1 MPWEIT
7 GPGRWFLGARQPPA
21 PAPPP
26 PRRPASVVISGV
38 RAESR
43 STTRPHLSLCQR
55 PRDPSGVK
63 ERRFGVL
70 AVAIARVLRAG
81 LLFLGDIFSLL
92 AQGECFPFHSPLG
105 NVSCCGVA
113 SGRNSLVLPCLSPN
127 YTEVAERVSLTFFN
141 IETSCFDDPLTFPA
155 DPLPPCHV
163 QNTSPLPRPAGFTS
177 ASELS
182 LPTPL
187 LSAVIVRLRRNFEKE
202 RLNNFLKVT

>member
-7 GPGRWFLGARQPPA
+7 GPGSRFPGARQPPTPVA
-21 PAPPP
+21 
-26 PRRPASVVISGV
+26 ISGA

-43 STTRPHLSLCQR
+43 STTRPPPSLCQR
-55 PRDPSGVK
+55 PRDASGVK

-81 LLFLGDIFSLL
+81 SLFLGAIFSLL
-92 AQGECFPFHSPLG
+92 AQRECFPFHSPLG

-113 SGRNSLVLPCLSPN
+113 QGRNSLVLPCLSPN

-141 IETSCFDDPLTFPA
+141 IETSCFDDPLAFPA
-155 DPLPPCHV
+155 DPLPPCRV
-163 QNTSPLPRPAGFTS
+163 QNTSPLPRPASFIS
-177 ASELS
+177 ASQLS

-202 RLNNFLKVT
+202 RD